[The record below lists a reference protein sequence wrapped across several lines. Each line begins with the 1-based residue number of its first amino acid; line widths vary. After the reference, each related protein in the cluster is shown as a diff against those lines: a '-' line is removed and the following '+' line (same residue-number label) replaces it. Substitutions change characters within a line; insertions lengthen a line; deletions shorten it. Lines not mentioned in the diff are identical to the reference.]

1 MPRPPEMITRA
12 AVSSGRSLLVS
23 SRPTSVERPVSGPA
37 ATVSTGAAPPV
48 AATASN
54 PVERTVTT
62 LIGSFDCTV
71 ASALPA

>member
-1 MPRPPEMITRA
+1 MTRA

-23 SRPTSVERPVSGPA
+23 SRPTRLERPVSAPA
-37 ATVSTGAAPPV
+37 GTGSIGAEPPV
-48 AATASN
+48 AGTASN